1 MGGTIVLMILPSVLG
16 HHFPAAD
23 ISKHGLELL
32 YPAGAI
38 VSSIGFFV
46 DIKKTED
53 PPAPPAEKE
62 PVEALNIVPTRRTS
76 CTYEESS
83 AEIAGNMSSPF
94 APPKKTVDRADEE
107 SSAEIAGNMS
117 SPFPPPKKT
126 VDRAADESEAAAQ
139 LLEGPKTVTASRTV
153 SERDNTAKDDEEDP
167 NQNAAPITS
176 LGLLGGRTADN
187 SRRRLASPPMRR
199 LMETIN
205 AAA

>member
-1 MGGTIVLMILPSVLG
+1 MG
-16 HHFPAAD
+16 
-23 ISKHGLELL
+23 
-32 YPAGAI
+32 
-38 VSSIGFFV
+38 
-46 DIKKTED
+46 
-53 PPAPPAEKE
+53 
-62 PVEALNIVPTRRTS
+62 
-76 CTYEESS
+76 
-83 AEIAGNMSSPF
+83 IAGNMSSPF

-117 SPFPPPKKT
+117 SPFAPPKKT

-139 LLEGPKTVTASRTV
+139 RLEGPKTVTASRTV

-176 LGLLGGRTADN
+176 LGLLGGRPADN